1 MARWQ
6 RDAAKERTWR
16 RHVARWQRSGL
27 SIRDYCAAEGLG
39 EANFYAWRRT
49 LAARDGEPGRRGRRR
64 TARRRRATPTFVP
77 IRVVSG
83 EAISPGH
90 SPVEVVC
97 ANGRVL
103 RVGKDFDPQ
112 VVRQLLALLEE
123 PAC

>member
-27 SIRDYCAAEGLG
+27 SIRDYCVSEGLR

-49 LAARDGEPGRRGRRR
+49 LADRDRQAARRGRSSIP
-64 TARRRRATPTFVP
+64 AFVP
-77 IRVVSG
+77 IHVVNDG
-83 EAISPGH
+83 ATSPPRGA
-90 SPVEVVC
+90 VEVVL

-103 RVGKDFDPQ
+103 RVGAAFDPQ

>member
-6 RDAAKERTWR
+6 RDAAKERSWR
-16 RHVARWQRSGL
+16 RHVARWQRSGR
-27 SIRDYCAAEGLG
+27 SIRDYCAAEGLA

-49 LAARDGEPGRRGRRR
+49 LAARDHQARRRGRR
-64 TARRRRATPTFVP
+64 TATPAFVP
-77 IRVVSG
+77 VRVVNG
-83 EAISPGH
+83 EATSPGH

-103 RVGKDFDPQ
+103 RVGGDFDPQ

>member
-6 RDAAKERTWR
+6 RDRAKERSWR

-27 SIRDYCAAEGLG
+27 SVRDYCAAEGLTEG
-39 EANFYAWRRT
+39 NFYAWRRA
-49 LAARDGEPGRRGRRR
+49 LLERDGEPKRRGRRP
-64 TARRRRATPTFVP
+64 ATPAFLPVR
-77 IRVVSG
+77 IVSDG
-83 EAISPGH
+83 ATSTTPA
-90 SPVEVVC
+90 PVEVVC

-103 RVGKDFDPQ
+103 RVGRNFDPQ

>member
-6 RDAAKERTWR
+6 RDGAKERAWR
-16 RHVARWQRSGL
+16 RHVAGWRRSGL
-27 SIRDYCAAEGLG
+27 TVRAYCVAEGLP

-49 LAARDGEPGRRGRRR
+49 LAERDRQAARRGRDSSI
-64 TARRRRATPTFVP
+64 AAFVP
-77 IRVVSG
+77 VRVVSDVTP
-83 EAISPGH
+83 ST
-90 SPVEVVC
+90 SRSLFEVVL

-103 RVGKDFDPQ
+103 RLGADVDLQ

>member
-6 RDAAKERTWR
+6 RDAAKERMWR

-27 SIRDYCAAEGLG
+27 SIRDYCATEGLA

-49 LAARDGEPGRRGRRR
+49 LTERNGKPGRRGQQATTPAFVPVRVVNDRTTS
-64 TARRRRATPTFVP
+64 TARN
-77 IRVVSG
+77 
-83 EAISPGH
+83 
-90 SPVEVVC
+90 PVEVVC

-103 RVGKDFDPQ
+103 RVGADFDPRL
-112 VVRQLLALLEE
+112 VRQLLTLLEE

>member
-6 RDAAKERTWR
+6 RDAAKERIWR
-16 RHVARWQRSGL
+16 RHIARWQRSGL
-27 SIRDYCAAEGLG
+27 SIRDYCAGEGLA

-49 LAARDGEPGRRGRRR
+49 LAARDVEPGRRGRRR
-64 TARRRRATPTFVP
+64 TARRRIATPVFVP
-77 IRVVSG
+77 VQVVNGAATST
-83 EAISPGH
+83 AR

-103 RVGKDFDPQ
+103 RVGGDFDPQ
-112 VVRQLLALLEE
+112 VVRQLLVLLEE

>member
-27 SIRDYCAAEGLG
+27 SIRDYCAAEGLA

-49 LAARDGEPGRRGRRR
+49 LAARDVEPGRRGRR
-64 TARRRRATPTFVP
+64 TATPAFVP

-83 EAISPGH
+83 EATSTARR
-90 SPVEVVC
+90 PVEVVC

-103 RVGKDFDPQ
+103 RLEGDFDPQ